1 MRKIRVF
8 SVGNKTLGFEEADV
22 ADEDKTV
29 IVPEGPLADSMHNA
43 LLDVYSTD
51 SKEKVKVNN
60 VEEVEELASSLES
73 QQIDSTLLTA
83 MTDNSLGIRPKKQ
96 YTTLFG
102 LNRSNLSRKQ
112 TIVDV
117 NDALV
122 NRMKDPRCVSFNV
135 LINQDDSGG
144 KVPIENIR
152 ALRIV
157 LEAYGGRIYDD
168 FGEAVKDLSVKR

>member
-51 SKEKVKVNN
+51 SKEKEKVNN

-83 MTDNSLGIRPKKQ
+83 MTDSSLGIRHKKQ

-135 LINQDDSGG
+135 LVNQDGSGG
-144 KVPIENIR
+144 KVPIQSPR
-152 ALRIV
+152 TSTLV
-157 LEAYGGRIYDD
+157 VEA
-168 FGEAVKDLSVKR
+168 